1 MRREK
6 ITEMDIDRKIA
17 ITSAAIYT
25 AISVTVSAL
34 FFIAATLVGQYS
46 DVARFGGA
54 AWVLLLSFIVT
65 MPLVT
70 SAVKRHLKAA

>member
-1 MRREK
+1 
-6 ITEMDIDRKIA
+6 MDIERRIA
-17 ITSAAIYT
+17 TTSAMIYA
-25 AISVTVSAL
+25 AISLTASAL
-34 FFIAATLVGQYS
+34 FLIAATLAGKYT

-70 SAVKRHLKAA
+70 AQVKKRMKA

>member
-1 MRREK
+1 
-6 ITEMDIDRKIA
+6 MDLDRKIGVTSA
-17 ITSAAIYT
+17 ITYSVISIT
-25 AISVTVSAL
+25 ASVL
-34 FFIAATLVGQYS
+34 FFLTATVAGKYT

-70 SAVKRHLKAA
+70 SFVKKRMKT

>member
-1 MRREK
+1 MEL
-6 ITEMDIDRKIA
+6 DRKIG
-17 ITSAAIYT
+17 ITSAVSYSVVS
-25 AISVTVSAL
+25 ISASLL
-34 FFIAATLVGQYS
+34 FFLAATLAGKYT

-70 SAVKRHLKAA
+70 SFVKKRMKAS